1 VIFFQVAVVYL
12 FAITLDWGLVGVW
25 LGTSVDWIAR
35 AALMVV
41 LFRRGRWKSVRV

>member
-1 VIFFQVAVVYL
+1 VIFFRLAVVYL
-12 FAITLDWGLVGVW
+12 FAITLDWGLAVVR
-25 LGTSVDWIAR
+25 LGTSVDWIGR

>member
-1 VIFFQVAVVYL
+1 MVYL
-12 FAITLDWGLVGVW
+12 FAITLDWGLAGVW
-25 LGTSVDWIAR
+25 LGTSVDWIGR